1 MEAPAKAPEGNADG
15 GDPASSAA
23 SSSGRILNGG
33 WQSDKDVT
41 ARRKM
46 IAKIVA
52 LLQQR
57 KPNAP
62 EEWLLKLPQMA
73 KRLEESLYRSAA
85 DFDSYNDVSTLKQRL
100 QALAMSIG
108 LKTQQQKKQ
117 QAAQAAAAA
126 GGQPTVVNMQQI
138 NPAMTANPNANADG
152 LPNVAPT
159 TLNANHSMAA
169 GNLQPGQQAPANGDG
184 AAAAGT
190 ANNTNRQQ
198 VLRHQQQRLLLLRHA
213 AKCPHENGKCPVT
226 PHCAGMKRL
235 WKHIAECKDQKC
247 QVPHCVSSRYVLSH
261 YHRCKDARCPVCMPV
276 REAIHRSH
284 EKAKQMNMLK
294 QQHEQQMQGYYGE
307 PANKRQKKGGL
318 KMDPRKFGQRGK
330 GGKGGI
336 PHMNVG
342 NAYRQQTRNP
352 YGGYPY
358 GYAQPM
364 FQRPPQVLMPLVTQ
378 GAKSVEDQTL
388 INTFTVEEIEN
399 HIASLNQS
407 IVMSPGQLKSR
418 CLDILSNIQ
427 KHQFG
432 WVFNQPVDPVE
443 LNLPDY
449 FEIIKRPMDLGTI
462 KKRVENG
469 CFHDIDTFK
478 ADCHLTFDNAL
489 NYNAKGSPVY
499 NMALDV
505 KKAFDKEYEK
515 VMRELN
521 AEHNKKCDNGEAC
534 SLCGME
540 KKLFEPAVFYCN
552 GANCPSKRIR
562 RNSYFY
568 VAGNNQYHWCHQC
581 FTELKEDGINLPDIQ
596 IKKSELGR
604 NKRKNDD
611 QPEESWVA
619 CDTCGRWIHQI
630 CGLFNTRQN
639 KDQRSKYECPKCT
652 IVTRKKKGSL
662 GPTSQTKTATDLPRT
677 RLSEFI
683 EHHIRQKSI
692 DKYKELAAEKAQSE
706 GISLEEATKTFDN
719 AGAITIRQVT
729 SMDRTIATREGFKK
743 RYKFKNYPDEF
754 SYRCKCLVVFQEID
768 AVDVML
774 FGLYVYEHDEK
785 NPKPNSRCVYVSYL
799 DSVHYMQPRKIR
811 TFIYHEILIS
821 YLDYVRH
828 RGFATAHIWACP
840 PLKGDDYILY
850 AKPEDQRTPK
860 DQQLRQW
867 YIDMLDVCKDRGVVK
882 SVTNMHELYF
892 NDPKNDAT
900 IIPYLEGDYWV
911 GEAENIIKE
920 LEDGGKK
927 GKKGDASKRKG
938 IKAQGGNN
946 SRGGTRSTGLDED
959 ALIASGIIDP
969 PPKSLEDGG
978 KDILMQK

>member
-1 MEAPAKAPEGNADG
+1 MG
-15 GDPASSAA
+15 G
-23 SSSGRILNGG
+23 
-33 WQSDKDVT
+33 
-41 ARRKM
+41 RRKT
-46 IAKIVA
+46 
-52 LLQQR
+52 LRQSQQR
-57 KPNAP
+57 
-62 EEWLLKLPQMA
+62 LLIV
-73 KRLEESLYRSAA
+73 
-85 DFDSYNDVSTLKQRL
+85 VSTNANPFLPPPL
-100 QALAMSIG
+100 
-108 LKTQQQKKQ
+108 
-117 QAAQAAAAA
+117 
-126 GGQPTVVNMQQI
+126 QI

-449 FEIIKRPMDLGTI
+449 FEIIKVR
-462 KKRVENG
+462 
-469 CFHDIDTFK
+469 
-478 ADCHLTFDNAL
+478 
-489 NYNAKGSPVY
+489 
-499 NMALDV
+499 
-505 KKAFDKEYEK
+505 
-515 VMRELN
+515 RELSGSCGSRRI
-521 AEHNKKCDNGEAC
+521 AFSPSTVPLPPPLPLRP
-534 SLCGME
+534 SLHRRD
-540 KKLFEPAVFYCN
+540 PWTWA
-552 GANCPSKRIR
+552 PSR
-562 RNSYFY
+562 R
-568 VAGNNQYHWCHQC
+568 
-581 FTELKEDGINLPDIQ
+581 
-596 IKKSELGR
+596 
-604 NKRKNDD
+604 
-611 QPEESWVA
+611 
-619 CDTCGRWIHQI
+619 
-630 CGLFNTRQN
+630 
-639 KDQRSKYECPKCT
+639 
-652 IVTRKKKGSL
+652 GSRMAASTTL
-662 GPTSQTKTATDLPRT
+662 IPSRPTATSPSTTLSTTTPR
-677 RLSEFI
+677 
-683 EHHIRQKSI
+683 
-692 DKYKELAAEKAQSE
+692 AA
-706 GISLEEATKTFDN
+706 
-719 AGAITIRQVT
+719 
-729 SMDRTIATREGFKK
+729 
-743 RYKFKNYPDEF
+743 
-754 SYRCKCLVVFQEID
+754 RCTTW
-768 AVDVML
+768 
-774 FGLYVYEHDEK
+774 
-785 NPKPNSRCVYVSYL
+785 P
-799 DSVHYMQPRKIR
+799 
-811 TFIYHEILIS
+811 
-821 YLDYVRH
+821 
-828 RGFATAHIWACP
+828 
-840 PLKGDDYILY
+840 
-850 AKPEDQRTPK
+850 
-860 DQQLRQW
+860 
-867 YIDMLDVCKDRGVVK
+867 
-882 SVTNMHELYF
+882 
-892 NDPKNDAT
+892 
-900 IIPYLEGDYWV
+900 
-911 GEAENIIKE
+911 
-920 LEDGGKK
+920 
-927 GKKGDASKRKG
+927 
-938 IKAQGGNN
+938 
-946 SRGGTRSTGLDED
+946 
-959 ALIASGIIDP
+959 
-969 PPKSLEDGG
+969 
-978 KDILMQK
+978 